1 MAAGGGAKR
10 RYQYCTDDSGT
21 IVYFRALQG
30 HSGRNLIDP
39 SLQDNVIIQSGFFQH
54 IYHIGCAF
62 NLHSIINNGL
72 IPGGQNSSKRQ
83 TVFFLP
89 IDPRDKGHK
98 DPEKIDLNVPRRAQ
112 YLHSAWKK
120 HQDAVYWVDID
131 LANRKG
137 LTFYQTRSNAIILQG
152 TLPAYCIPKV
162 VRLKTGE
169 VLYEK
174 AYMSPRLPPKISL
187 RHDWT
192 KELGSKVD
200 RQPQEEVAR
209 QPREEVAQ
217 QPRGEVSRQAKFFQP
232 AQPIPKPICD
242 RSGQPDHKHEVFVD
256 KGETSWSREIKEKS
270 SHEEL
275 CSSDRSGQPDITPS
289 VIRAQTFLSGE
300 IRVEQTHD
308 RSGQPDKHEIALRA
322 DPELHREITT
332 LNTDNELIRE
342 RIEEDMDFKI
352 PGLPHS
358 TVKQL
363 QSASVRELIQ
373 KIENHP
379 NRHALQR
386 DLQQSQSFYPFSQE
400 SKQMIHEV
408 GNIEL
413 CELLDMEPKTQCK
426 VCLSYWDIGIVYC
439 TCGHF
444 LRKGTEENKKFVQ
457 YTMDLLSI
465 PNYYIKKGRPHGHRY
480 GKKPGDR
487 EYCIAHSLK
496 KKCKKKNFL
505 GIHDRFIR
513 DEKFRKN
520 MIDNGR
526 TEEIC
531 RQTDDLADED
541 HTHHLTPEE
550 IDDYR
555 SNWWIRSNK
564 IGSDTMPIRHRS
576 DFKQALSTLRQLK
589 DKEDEAQRNQ
599 RWTQSYSSSWWNWQE
614 SWWNSS
620 YENHHEDVPSTD

>member
-39 SLQDNVIIQSGFFQH
+39 SLQDNVVIQSGFFQH

-62 NLHSIINNGL
+62 NLRSIINNGL
-72 IPGGQNSSKRQ
+72 IPGGQDSSKRQ

-120 HQDAVYWVDID
+120 HQDAVDID
-131 LANRKG
+131 LAIRKG

-174 AYMSPRLPPKISL
+174 AYMSPRPPPKISL

-217 QPRGEVSRQAKFFQP
+217 QPRGEVSRQAKIFQP
-232 AQPIPKPICD
+232 TQPIPKPICD
-242 RSGQPDHKHEVFVD
+242 RSGQPDNKHEVFVD

-275 CSSDRSGQPDITPS
+275 CSSDRSGQLDITLS
-289 VIRAQTFLSGE
+289 VIKAQTNLSEE

-322 DPELHREITT
+322 APEVHREITT
-332 LNTDNELIRE
+332 LNTDNELTRE
-342 RIEEDMDFKI
+342 RIEEDMEFKI

-358 TVKQL
+358 IVKQL

-386 DLQQSQSFYPFSQE
+386 DLQQSQSLNPFSQE

-413 CELLDMEPKTQCK
+413 CESLDTEPKTQCK
-426 VCLSYWDIGIVYC
+426 VCLSH
-439 TCGHF
+439 T
-444 LRKGTEENKKFVQ
+444 GT
-457 YTMDLLSI
+457 S
-465 PNYYIKKGRPHGHRY
+465 
-480 GKKPGDR
+480 
-487 EYCIAHSLK
+487 AS
-496 KKCKKKNFL
+496 
-505 GIHDRFIR
+505 
-513 DEKFRKN
+513 
-520 MIDNGR
+520 
-526 TEEIC
+526 
-531 RQTDDLADED
+531 
-541 HTHHLTPEE
+541 
-550 IDDYR
+550 
-555 SNWWIRSNK
+555 
-564 IGSDTMPIRHRS
+564 
-576 DFKQALSTLRQLK
+576 STAR
-589 DKEDEAQRNQ
+589 AG
-599 RWTQSYSSSWWNWQE
+599 TS
-614 SWWNSS
+614 
-620 YENHHEDVPSTD
+620 